1 VVDNGSANVAAA
13 DLVVA
18 PLGCGAERDV
28 RELRPEGGRSP
39 QWLVGPA
46 YVPLRRVFRLA
57 GDLRGARPSPPVV
70 LVSMGACDP
79 AGFTLPALEGVALA
93 RAHATAFTV
102 RVVANRRVPVWQR
115 LPGVLRRLDALPVSP
130 LRPDDMVTELAAAEL
145 AVLSMGVTV
154 YEAMAC
160 GVPAIVV
167 GRSRGD
173 LAHMRPLAAAGAIVS
188 LGLGWTEE
196 RLASAVEELLA
207 SPGRRAGM
215 GLAGRALVDGRG
227 AERVARRLDAVLTPT
242 CRADVGGPMPV

>member
-1 VVDNGSANVAAA
+1 TGGASGGGA
-13 DLVVA
+13 DWGAA
-18 PLGCGAERDV
+18 PLGGGAERGG
-28 RELRPEGGRSP
+28 RKLRPEGGRSP

-93 RAHATAFTV
+93 REHAGGFVV

-130 LRPDDMVTELAAAEL
+130 VRPDDMVTELAAAEL

-173 LAHMRPLAAAGAIVS
+173 LAHMRPLAAAGAIIS
-188 LGLGWTEE
+188 LGLGWAEE
-196 RLASAVEELLA
+196 RLASAIR
-207 SPGRRAGM
+207 GR
-215 GLAGRALVDGRG
+215 L
-227 AERVARRLDAVLTPT
+227 P
-242 CRADVGGPMPV
+242 

>member
-1 VVDNGSANVAAA
+1 V
-13 DLVVA
+13 
-18 PLGCGAERDV
+18 
-28 RELRPEGGRSP
+28 
-39 QWLVGPA
+39 
-46 YVPLRRVFRLA
+46 
-57 GDLRGARPSPPVV
+57 
-70 LVSMGACDP
+70 
-79 AGFTLPALEGVALA
+79 
-93 RAHATAFTV
+93 V

-130 LRPDDMVTELAAAEL
+130 VRPDDMVTELAAAEL

-196 RLASAVEELLA
+196 RLASTIEELLA
-207 SPGRRAGM
+207 APGRRVAL

-227 AERVARRLDAVLTPT
+227 AERVARRLDAVLTPA
-242 CRADVGGPMPV
+242 CRAAVGDPMRV